1 MSLRTRRPTKTN
13 IEEQR
18 PGVLISAGKMKIKR
32 SEKKSTKTSQEMK
45 LQSPED
51 GAETPTSGGKVQE
64 RRRHLRS
71 GKQNQKPL
79 PDATEETARQERVE
93 IPVKKQEE
101 KEATEYSDFKGLR
114 SRKIT
119 LRPRGNPSEGESEQR
134 VTRGARRRANSL
146 QKASN
151 FLFLFFYVHRTFQ
164 YNFCP
169 MLIEQTQ
176 HMICNNMPPAPG

>member
-18 PGVLISAGKMKIKR
+18 PGSLISAGKMKIKR
-32 SEKKSTKTSQEMK
+32 SEKKSMETSQEMK

-51 GAETPTSGGKVQE
+51 AAENPTSGGKVQD
-64 RRRHLRS
+64 RRRPLRS
-71 GKQNQKPL
+71 GKQNQKAL

-101 KEATEYSDFKGLR
+101 KEVTEYSDFKGLR

-119 LRPRGNPSEGESEQR
+119 LRPRGNTSESGSEQR
-134 VTRGARRRANSL
+134 VTRGARRCANSL
-146 QKASN
+146 QKASD
-151 FLFLFFYVHRTFQ
+151 FLFLFF
-164 YNFCP
+164 
-169 MLIEQTQ
+169 
-176 HMICNNMPPAPG
+176 